1 MLKIKEGFKGERLIS
16 LPSFAIEKFKND
28 ELGKE
33 LYFSNMGYFPNAEY
47 HYCRRE
53 SENSTNYILIY
64 CVKGEGWLEYNGKK
78 SKVTEDQ
85 FFIIPQGTPHAYGS
99 SKGKPWSIYWI
110 HFNGKKAKGLM
121 YLRTC
126 LITHSRDLKIR

>member
-16 LPSFAIEKFKND
+16 LPLFAIEKFKKD

-33 LYFSNMGYFPNAEY
+33 LYLTNIGYFPNAEY

-53 SENSTNYILIY
+53 AANSADYILIY

-78 SKVTEDQ
+78 LKVAEDQ
-85 FFIIPQGTPHAYGS
+85 FFIIPQGMS
-99 SKGKPWSIYWI
+99 SV
-110 HFNGKKAKGLM
+110 
-121 YLRTC
+121 RC
-126 LITHSRDLKIR
+126 V

>member
-16 LPSFAIEKFKND
+16 LPSFVIEEFKND

-53 SENSTNYILIY
+53 SGNSTDYIDR
-64 CVKGEGWLEYNGKK
+64 K
-78 SKVTEDQ
+78 SVV
-85 FFIIPQGTPHAYGS
+85 
-99 SKGKPWSIYWI
+99 
-110 HFNGKKAKGLM
+110 
-121 YLRTC
+121 
-126 LITHSRDLKIR
+126 